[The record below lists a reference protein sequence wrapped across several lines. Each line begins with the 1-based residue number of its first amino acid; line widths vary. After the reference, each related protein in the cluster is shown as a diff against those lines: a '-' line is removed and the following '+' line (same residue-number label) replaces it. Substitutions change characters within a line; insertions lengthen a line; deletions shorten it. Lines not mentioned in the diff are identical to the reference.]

1 MARVDRSRPSR
12 IAFAMVGIVIAGSF
26 GFIAGLRPGAA
37 WLGLILALGFALAL
51 LLEIAGGW
59 EEATRPS
66 RRRLLQALGLVSGMI
81 ILAVVI
87 YREGWETALF
97 LLIFLAIWQ
106 VASIEPAGEY

>member
-1 MARVDRSRPSR
+1 VL
-12 IAFAMVGIVIAGSF
+12 GIVIAAPL

-59 EEATRPS
+59 EETTRPY
-66 RRRLLQALGLVSGMI
+66 RRRVLQAFFLSLGII
-81 ILAVVI
+81 ILAVAT